1 MKIIKFCMR
10 RREKNGR
17 GHTRTSL
24 ACLLVALALLL
35 AGCQASPGEYVLPT
49 AVPGS
54 VATFAPEPTASPD
67 PMRTAEITI
76 GVVADPNAE
85 VNPIYCT
92 TRDIININTLVFE
105 SVVELNDEMQP
116 VPLLADRWTVDGTT
130 WTFTLRSGI
139 IFHDGSPLTAYDVV
153 ASFNAIRA
161 AGEAYPWYERTEAIE
176 SILATS
182 ETEFVVTA
190 NTGGY
195 VFLYS
200 MTFPILQS
208 STVNNAMPM
217 GTGPYWYI
225 QYTTDTALRLEANPL
240 WWKQPSRVQSVL
252 ALFYSETVDALLALQ
267 TGEINTL
274 ATRSTTAALSRNLKG
289 RTSMDYST
297 TTYEFLAVN
306 LSDPILSDV
315 EVRRALM
322 YAIDR
327 STLAEN
333 SYLGM
338 VQQTEVPISPGSWLY
353 ETQSA
358 AFNYSPERALAILHE
373 QGWSDSNGDFY
384 LDKMING
391 VLTTLELE
399 IITYDEPS
407 APTRSNAAAAIVEQ
421 LNTIGIRATYNPSDP
436 DGSEWT
442 METMQRALRGRRFQL
457 ALIGVNLSQTPD
469 LRPLLATRTESN
481 SDTSLNF
488 SGYASP
494 AMDSYLNDVMS
505 ATDEI
510 TFGTAVANVQ
520 MQVIDDLPI
529 LGLFFRS
536 GTLISTLDVSSMT
549 GIREGNVLRGIE
561 FL

>member
-1 MKIIKFCMR
+1 MKIIKFSMQRNNPGPR
-10 RREKNGR
+10 RRA
-17 GHTRTSL
+17 SLAL
-24 ACLLVALALLL
+24 ACLLAALALLL
-35 AGCQASPGEYVLPT
+35 SGCQASPEGYALPT
-49 AVPGS
+49 AVPGA
-54 VATFAPEPTASPD
+54 VATFAPETTAAPD
-67 PMRTAEITI
+67 PMRTGDITM
-76 GVVADPNAE
+76 GVVADANAM

-92 TRDIININTLVFE
+92 TRDIINLNTLVFE
-105 SVVELNDEMQP
+105 SVVELNDAMQP

-153 ASFNAIRA
+153 ASFNSIRA
-161 AGEAYPWYERTEAIE
+161 AGAAYPWYSRVSAIE
-176 SILATS
+176 SMLATS
-182 ETEFVVTA
+182 DTELVVTA
-190 NTGGY
+190 NTSGY
-195 VFLYS
+195 IFLYS
-200 MTFPILQS
+200 MTFPVLQRN
-208 STVNNAMPM
+208 TLNDALPM

-225 QYTTDTALRLEANPL
+225 QYTTDTALRMEANPL

-297 TTYEFLAVN
+297 TTYEHIAVN

-358 AFNYSPERALAILHE
+358 AFNYSPERALAILRA

-391 VLTTLELE
+391 TLTTLELE

-421 LNTIGIRATYNPSDP
+421 LETIGIRATYNPLDP
-436 DGSEWT
+436 DGNEWT
-442 METMQRALRGRRFQL
+442 METMQRALRGGRFQL

-469 LRPLLATRTESN
+469 LRPLLATRTDDN

-494 AMDSYLNDVMS
+494 AMDSYLNEVMT
-505 ATDEI
+505 AADEVAFAAAI
-510 TFGTAVANVQ
+510 ANVQ
-520 MQVIDDLPI
+520 MQLIEDLPI

-536 GTLISTLDVSSMT
+536 GTLISTLDISSMT